1 MASLNKVI
9 LIGHLGQDPEVRHT
23 TNGDPV
29 CNLNVATSES
39 WKDKA
44 TGEKRESTEW
54 HRVVMF
60 GKSAEVAEKYLR
72 KGSQIYIEG
81 KIVSRKYKD
90 KDGIDRV
97 SFNIQSES
105 FQMFNKPQSNT
116 QSNNDA
122 PKPQTKQVAKIL
134 DDYNDPIPF

>member
-9 LIGHLGQDPEVRHT
+9 LIGFLGQDPEVRHT

-44 TGEKRESTEW
+44 TGEKREATEW

-72 KGSQIYIEG
+72 KGSQIYVEG
-81 KIVSRKYKD
+81 KIVSRKFTD
-90 KDGIDRV
+90 KQGVERV

-105 FQMFNKPQSNT
+105 FQMFGKPSGDT
-116 QSNNDA
+116 
-122 PKPQTKQVAKIL
+122 PQQKQPTKQAAKGL
-134 DDYNDPIPF
+134 DDFNDPIPF